1 MICWHLAVTMLY
13 LMMLALSCDNVV
25 FDDVGT

>member
-1 MICWHLAVTMLY
+1 MLY

-25 FDDVGT
+25 FDDLYVCIVFKLLL